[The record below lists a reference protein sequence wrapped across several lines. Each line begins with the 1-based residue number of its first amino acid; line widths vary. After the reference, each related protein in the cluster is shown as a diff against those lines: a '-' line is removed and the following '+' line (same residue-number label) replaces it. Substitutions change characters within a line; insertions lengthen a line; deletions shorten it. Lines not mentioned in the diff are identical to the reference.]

1 MKKNFFYVMLMSV
14 LLISCNGKNALK
26 LNNTIVKAN
35 DELRIASEVFNKKFE
50 AVSNNNYAT
59 LELERQNMVN
69 LIDKKIKEVSEAKSN
84 MSGGDDFKNSFTDY
98 YKFEK
103 DIYDNEYRDICKL
116 TGADGDGEKLTGIAM
131 RMQVKAAK
139 ETTMEENIHTQQ
151 RAFAKKNNLK
161 LQ

>member
-1 MKKNFFYVMLMSV
+1 MKKSFLYVLIASV
-14 LLISCNGKNALK
+14 VLISCNGKNALK
-26 LNNTIVKAN
+26 LNDAIVKAN
-35 DELRIASEVFNKKFE
+35 DELRVASEVFNKQFE
-50 AVSNNNYAT
+50 AVKDNNYSA

-69 LIDKKIKEVSEAKSN
+69 LIDKKIKEVSDMKSG

-103 DIYDNEYRDICKL
+103 DIYENDYKDICKL
-116 TGADGDGEKLTGIAM
+116 TGAEGDGEKLTGIAI

-139 ETTMEENIHTQQ
+139 ESSMEANIHTQQ
-151 RAFAKKNNLK
+151 QNFARKNNLK

>member
-1 MKKNFFYVMLMSV
+1 MRKNFLYILIASV
-14 LLISCNGKNALK
+14 LLISCNGKNALN

-35 DELRIASEVFNKKFE
+35 EDLKVASQVFNKQFE
-50 AVSNNNYAT
+50 AVKDNNYAV

-84 MSGGDDFKNSFTDY
+84 MPGGDDFKNSFTDY

-103 DIYDNEYRDICKL
+103 DIYENEFKDICKL
-116 TGADGDGEKLTGIAM
+116 TGAEGDGEKLTGIAI
-131 RMQVKAAK
+131 RMQVKAPK
-139 ETTMEENIHTQQ
+139 ENSMEAAIHSQQ
-151 RAFAKKNNLK
+151 TNFAKKNNLK